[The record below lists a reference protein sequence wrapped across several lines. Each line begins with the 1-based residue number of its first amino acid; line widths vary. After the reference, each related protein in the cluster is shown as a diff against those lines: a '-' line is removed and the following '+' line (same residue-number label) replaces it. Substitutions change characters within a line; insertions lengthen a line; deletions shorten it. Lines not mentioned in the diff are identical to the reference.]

1 MTGAEREAA
10 IARSHRALVAAG
22 AFILVIA
29 GLKLAAPI
37 LVPIAF
43 ALFLGVL
50 SQPLLQA
57 QLGRGVPVPVAVF
70 VTMLVLAAVAAV
82 FVLLLLGSLSE
93 LREAGPVYYA
103 QFQERISYTVD
114 WWKEK
119 GISILEWAPAKYRR
133 PEAIVEFAGKAIKEI
148 LGLASQLTIVVLTLI
163 FMLVEAAALPRKLE
177 RLPPAYRTLLLR
189 VSPVSRELQRYLLI
203 KTAMSLAIGLSVG
216 LFLAL
221 LRVDFVILCGIIA
234 FACHFIPNV
243 GALIA
248 AAPAMAL
255 AFVQFDLAKAFVV
268 LAGYLVIGGILGNL
282 LEPALLGRRLG
293 MSTLVVFLSL
303 LFWGWLWGPVGMLLS
318 VPLTGTIKILLER
331 SESFAWV
338 ATLLDSTN
346 PRSTGAGAAAAPQP
360 APAAGPAGRLSD
372 RA

>member
-1 MTGAEREAA
+1 MAGSDEGVAK
-10 IARSHRALVAAG
+10 SQRALLAAAAG
-22 AFILVIA
+22 VVLVA

-50 SQPLLQA
+50 AQPLLQA
-57 QLGRGVPVPVAVF
+57 LVQRRVPVVLAVL
-70 VTMLVLAAVAAV
+70 VTMLVLAAIAAV
-82 FVLLLLGSLSE
+82 FVLLLLGSLGE
-93 LREAGPVYYA
+93 LREAGPSYYA
-103 QFQERISYTVD
+103 EFQERISYTVE
-114 WWKEK
+114 WWKGK
-119 GISILEWAPAKYRR
+119 GISILDWVPAKYQR
-133 PEAIVEFAGKAIKEI
+133 PEAIVEWAGKAIKEI

-163 FMLVEAAALPRKLE
+163 FMLVEATAIPGKLE
-177 RLPPAYRTLLLR
+177 RLPPRYRSLLLR

-203 KTAMSLAIGLSVG
+203 KTAMSLAIGLVAG
-216 LFLAL
+216 LFLAAL
-221 LRVDFVILCGIIA
+221 GIDFPVLCGIIA

-255 AFVQFDLAKAFVV
+255 AFVQFDLAKSFVV
-268 LAGYLVIGGILGNL
+268 LVGYLLIGTILGNL

-303 LFWGWLWGPVGMLLS
+303 LFWGWLWGPIGMLLS

-331 SESFAWV
+331 SESFRWV
-338 ATLLDSTN
+338 ATLLDSAK
-346 PRSTGAGAAAAPQP
+346 PRGSGGGEREAAAGATAPVP
-360 APAAGPAGRLSD
+360 EPPLTDRL
-372 RA
+372 